1 MISNIGKMKEYLVR
15 RISPEETY
23 ADLLKFPRYLEVET
37 INSCN
42 ARCPMCPN
50 VERPR
55 NMKPMKDE
63 LFKKIADEII
73 EHKEEVRRVTLYRDG
88 EPLLDNKLADRIA
101 LLKKHGIKATS
112 ISTNVSLLTE
122 SKAKDLLNAGIDIV
136 IMSID
141 SLDKASYAAIR
152 CGLDFDVV
160 IKNALKFIEIRNKTR
175 PETQI
180 WMRMIRQKS
189 NYGEWPAYRKYW
201 SRYLSKS
208 DRVYYH
214 DIFNWGGQLKNFK
227 PISKSFEPNLPC
239 VALWSLFVIFC
250 NGDVPLC
257 NVDYRNLYPSGN
269 VKATS
274 IARIWRSEVFNER
287 RRAHLAGN
295 KNRISLCGNCN
306 VWNESVDGKNIS
318 LDYAREVDI
327 KTP

>member
-1 MISNIGKMKEYLVR
+1 MISNIEKMKEYLAR
-15 RISPEETY
+15 RISPEETCE
-23 ADLLKFPRYLEVET
+23 DLLKFPRYLEIET

-42 ARCPMCPN
+42 AKCPMCPASDQ
-50 VERPR
+50 PR
-55 NMKPMKDE
+55 NLKPMKDE
-63 LFKKIADEII
+63 LFAKIADEII
-73 EHKEEVRRVTLYRDG
+73 GHKAEVKRVTLYRDG

-122 SKAKDLLNAGIDIV
+122 SKAKGLLNAGIDIV

-141 SLDKASYAAIR
+141 SLNKASYEAIR
-152 CGLDFDVV
+152 RGLDFDVV
-160 IKNALKFIEIRNKTR
+160 INNALKFIDIRNKIR

-189 NYGEWPAYRKYW
+189 NYDEWPAYRKYW
-201 SRYLSKS
+201 SQHLSKS
-208 DRVYYH
+208 DRIYFH

-227 PISKSFEPNLPC
+227 PVSKSFEPNLPC

-257 NVDYRNLYPSGN
+257 NVDYRNMYPSGN
-269 VKATS
+269 VRSNS
-274 IARIWRSEVFNER
+274 IARIWHSEVLNER
-287 RRAHLAGN
+287 RRAHLIGE

-306 VWNESVDGKNIS
+306 VWNESADGKNIS
-318 LDYAREVDI
+318 LEYAQEAAI